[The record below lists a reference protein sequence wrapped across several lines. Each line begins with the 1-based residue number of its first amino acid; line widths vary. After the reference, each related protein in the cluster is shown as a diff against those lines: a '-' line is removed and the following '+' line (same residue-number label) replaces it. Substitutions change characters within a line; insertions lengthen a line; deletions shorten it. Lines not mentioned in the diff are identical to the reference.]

1 MACSLLTLSIIT
13 INIAPMISKSGSEDI
28 FKDWST
34 ANCQLLSDEDKRE
47 KDNGGYSSKP
57 KEEQAKRIINECGNH
72 KLMYGFEIAAFV
84 IDVSLGF
91 VCSLLGL
98 IHFLEPGKD
107 FEKISGLIGLIVGII
122 SAIIT
127 IIYVAISGVIF
138 NTEPIRNKTI
148 LYPNQASLHWNG
160 NKYIYDYDTEAAKE
174 DLDIPSIK
182 YKDLGK
188 IQYNYDSELFKAS
201 KDANSEYYNCKRPSN
216 NFDSLSSLQTYTV
229 DGHNKECNYIWE
241 TNQLNTDSENKYLY
255 DRWITSIILS
265 VFISACGLGLAI
277 FGFLL
282 FKGSSNSAS
291 SPSPLPQ
298 K

>member
-34 ANCQLLSDEDKRE
+34 ANCQLLSDKDKRE

-57 KEEQAKRIINECGNH
+57 EEEREKRKINECGNH

-138 NTEPIRNKTI
+138 NTEPIRGKTI

-174 DLDIPSIK
+174 DLDIPHIN

-201 KDANSEYYNCKRPSN
+201 KDLNSEYSNCQKSSDD
-216 NFDSLSSLQTYTV
+216 FDSLGSPETYTI
-229 DGHNKECNYIWE
+229 DSQTKECNYIWK
-241 TNQLNTDSENKYLY
+241 TNQLNTDSKYKYLY